1 MRGQG
6 VAQALRALIVVT
18 TFARDR
24 GGPSQVL
31 AQPAARRA
39 ARFG

>member
-1 MRGQG
+1 VSPRPSRIA
-6 VAQALRALIVVT
+6 VVVT

-24 GGPSQVL
+24 GGPSPVL